1 MTTFIYHEF
10 VNTKKTMEDNQ
21 DTNVTVPPSRGA
33 EGGLEYIDLKEC
45 ILAENE
51 GDAQEVRDLLKK
63 KNVLLWNIMSS
74 PGSGKTTFI
83 TDVIRRLGSKFRFG
97 VIEADIESTVDAEK
111 VHALG
116 IPTIQLRTGGG
127 CHLDASMTM
136 EALAKMPLDDLDIL
150 IIENVG
156 NLVCPA
162 EFDVGANIATMLLS
176 IPEGDDKCIKYPLMF
191 TVTKAVFVTKMDVA
205 PYFDFS
211 IEALERNARR
221 LNADLQIIPVS
232 VKTGE
237 GMEEAVRW
245 LEQQFQPQIG
255 V

>member
-1 MTTFIYHEF
+1 
-10 VNTKKTMEDNQ
+10 ME
-21 DTNVTVPPSRGA
+21 
-33 EGGLEYIDLKEC
+33 LEYIDLKEC

-51 GDAQEVRDLLKK
+51 GDAEEVRALLRE
-63 KNVLLWNIMSS
+63 KNVILWNIMSS

-83 TDVIRRLGSKFRFG
+83 TDVIKRLGSQYRFG

-111 VHALG
+111 MHALG
-116 IPTIQLRTGGG
+116 VPTVQLRTGGG
-127 CHLDASMTM
+127 CHLDAAMTM

-162 EFDVGANIATMLLS
+162 EFDVGATIATMLLS

-205 PYFDFS
+205 PYFDFNF
-211 IEALERNARR
+211 EALENNTRR
-221 LNADLQIIPVS
+221 LNNDLKIIPVS

-237 GMEEAVRW
+237 GMEEAINW
-245 LEQQFQPQIG
+245 LKSEFNK
-255 V
+255 

>member
-1 MTTFIYHEF
+1 MANI
-10 VNTKKTMEDNQ
+10 
-21 DTNVTVPPSRGA
+21 
-33 EGGLEYIDLKEC
+33 EYIDLKEC
-45 ILAENE
+45 ILADNE
-51 GDAQEVRDLLKK
+51 GDAEEVRALLRE
-63 KNVLLWNIMSS
+63 KNVILWNVMSS

-83 TDVIRRLGSKFRFG
+83 VDVIKKLGSQFRFG

-111 VHALG
+111 MHALG
-116 IPTIQLRTGGG
+116 VPTVQLRTGGG
-127 CHLDASMTM
+127 CHLDAAMTM
-136 EALAKMPLDDLDIL
+136 EALNKMPLDDLDVL

-162 EFDVGANIATMLLS
+162 EFDVGANFATMLLS

-205 PYFDFS
+205 PYFDFNLA
-211 IEALERNARR
+211 ALEHNTRR

-237 GMEEAVRW
+237 GMDAAIEWVKKQ
-245 LEQQFQPQIG
+245 LNK
-255 V
+255 